1 MFRIQF
7 SPRPCSSSDAG
18 FSLIEVMV
26 AMFIF
31 AVVSLA
37 FASALLT
44 TMQVSSDS
52 LARQTASSLA
62 AGQIDQVRTIT
73 DLTALDSSSAP
84 TDVSVAGRVYHVSTI
99 VRWTGAGSGTDAQC
113 SSGTGPLLNKAVKVV
128 VSWDGMAASS
138 LPAEADT
145 VVAPKSRISDVNKG
159 VIIVSVKN
167 AQGAGN
173 SAVAISVVPNPTT
186 PNGASAISGTIDPTD
201 AQGCGYVLNVTP
213 GKYDVSI
220 TKGGTSTPSVD
231 ITQSTSPKQTVD
243 VSAGATATAPFQFDQ
258 SATFIPHY
266 ASNVTGTVVLPL
278 TMDTTFVNTYGIF
291 TTTSTPTRLHPFT
304 AGYTVLAGALGVNG
318 GTASNC
324 LAVDPGAWPATTDS
338 TGTWAGKRP
347 DAVAAAPGGSADAY
361 VPMGAVTVSGPANGY
376 LAAAAQTTGPSGSGN
391 PGCAVPKTYLIKLPA
406 TGTATIALPFGSW
419 KMTSGTTAGSQTTK
433 VTASQLALVTRGML
447 GTANGDAVV
456 TLDPRQLV
464 TP

>member
-1 MFRIQF
+1 MSRVQFRPH
-7 SPRPCSSSDAG
+7 PRSSADAG

-62 AGQIDQVRTIT
+62 ASQIDQVRTTT
-73 DLTALDSSSAP
+73 DLTTLDSSAAP
-84 TDVSVAGRVYHVSTI
+84 TNVAVAGRTYHVSTI

-113 SSGTGPLLNKAVKVV
+113 SSGSGPLLNKAVKVV
-128 VSWDGMAASS
+128 VSWDGMAASA

-167 AQGAGN
+167 AQGTGN
-173 SAVAISVVPNPTT
+173 AAVTISVVPNPTT
-186 PNGASAISGTIDPTD
+186 PNGASAISASIDPTD

-220 TKGGTSTPSVD
+220 SKTGTSTPSVD
-231 ITQSTSPKQTVD
+231 IAQSTTPKQTVD
-243 VSAGATATAPFQFDQ
+243 VSAGTTATAPFQFDQ
-258 SATFIPHY
+258 SATFVPHY

-291 TTTSTPTRLHPFT
+291 TATATPTRLHPFT
-304 AGYTVLAGALGVNG
+304 AGYTVLAGSLGVNG

-324 LAVDPGAWPATTDS
+324 LAVDPGAWPVVTDS

-347 DAVAAAPGGSADAY
+347 DAVAAAPGSSADAL
-361 VPMGAVTVSGPANGY
+361 VPMGAVTVAGPASGY
-376 LAAAAQTTGPSGSGN
+376 LSAVAQTSGPSGSGN
-391 PGCAVPKTYLIKLPA
+391 PGCGAPKTYLIKLPA
-406 TGTATIALPFGSW
+406 SGSATIALPFGSW
-419 KMTSGTTAGSQTTK
+419 KLTSGATSSSQTTK
-433 VTASQLALVTRGML
+433 VTASQVSLVTRGSI
-447 GTANGDAVV
+447 GTANGDTVI